1 MSTALMARKQKRD
14 PGTVAIAKAIL
25 EQYDCKNVEDMQDA
39 IKDIFGPMFEA
50 MLQGE
55 MDSHLGYGSNDHG
68 PKNTE
73 NRRNGYSHKTL
84 KSTYG
89 DISVE
94 VPRDRDASFEPLA
107 VPKHTRDVSGIEDK
121 ILAMY
126 ARGMSQR
133 DIAQTVEDIYGFEI
147 SHETVSAITDRV
159 IETADEWQNRPL
171 KKFYTFLFV
180 DCLYVSVRK
189 EMETKNLAVYVILG
203 YDVNGIKDIL
213 GLWIGEA
220 EGKHY
225 WMQIFDEIKARGV
238 EDVLFISMDG
248 VSGLEEGARSIFK
261 DAVVQRCI
269 VHLIRNSIR
278 YIPCKDYKKY
288 TSHLK
293 KVYGAS
299 SLKAAVAEFERFKQA
314 WSQYP
319 GAVDVWVRNWQH
331 VEQLFNY
338 GSAVRRVMYTTN
350 SIEAVNSSLR
360 KVTKKGSFPSEDAV
374 RKALYL
380 RITELSKKWNGRKE
394 PALHGRK
401 TAGPHIEIREFLDR
415 RHRMRKYDK
424 NSPVRQEEE
433 LRDLLEDLLTQIQD
447 IREEF
452 ISALDDIEDMITNA

>member
-1 MSTALMARKQKRD
+1 MSTALMARRKRD
-14 PGTVAIAKAIL
+14 PKTVAIAKAIL
-25 EQYDCKNVEDMQDA
+25 EKYDCKNVEDMQDA

-55 MDSHLGYGSNDHG
+55 MDSHLGYGPNDHG

-73 NRRNGYSHKTL
+73 NRRNGYGNKTL

-89 DISVE
+89 DIPVD
-94 VPRDRDASFEPLA
+94 VPRDREATFEPRSI
-107 VPKHTRDVSGIEDK
+107 PKRTRDVSGIEDK
-121 ILAMY
+121 VLSMY

-133 DIAQTVEDIYGFEI
+133 DIAQTIEDIYGFEI

-159 IETADEWQNRPL
+159 IETAQEWQNRPL

-189 EMETKNLAVYVILG
+189 EMETKSCAVYVILG
-203 YDVNGIKDIL
+203 YDVNGVKDIL

-225 WMQIFDEIKARGV
+225 WMQIFDEIKGRGV

-261 DAVVQRCI
+261 DVVVQRCI
-269 VHLIRNSIR
+269 VHLIRNSVK
-278 YIPCKDYKKY
+278 YIPSKDYRAF
-288 TSHLK
+288 TAQLK
-293 KVYGAS
+293 KVYGAA
-299 SLKAAVAEFERFKQA
+299 SLKADQAEFERFKQA

-319 GAVDVWVRNWQH
+319 GAVDVWVRNWRH

-338 GSAVRRVMYTTN
+338 GSAVRKVLYTTN
-350 SIEAVNSSLR
+350 SIEAVNSSFR
-360 KVTKKGSFPSEDAV
+360 KVTKKGSFPGEEAV

-380 RITELSKKWNGRKE
+380 RVRELYKKWNGR
-394 PALHGRK
+394 PAANWAVVRNQLSMDDKMQGR
-401 TAGPHIEIREFLDR
+401 IL
-415 RHRMRKYDK
+415 KYE
-424 NSPVRQEEE
+424 NE
-433 LRDLLEDLLTQIQD
+433 
-447 IREEF
+447 
-452 ISALDDIEDMITNA
+452 

>member
-1 MSTALMARKQKRD
+1 MSTTLMAGKQKRD
-14 PGTVAIAKAIL
+14 PRTVAIAKAIL
-25 EQYDCKNVEDMQDA
+25 EQYNCKNVEDMQDA

-55 MDSHLGYGSNDHG
+55 MDSHLGYESNDHG
-68 PKNTE
+68 PKSTE
-73 NRRNGYSHKTL
+73 NRRNGYNSKTL

-89 DISVE
+89 DIPVE
-94 VPRDRDASFEPLA
+94 VPRDRDASFEPQ
-107 VPKHTRDVSGIEDK
+107 VIPKRTRDVSGIEDK
-121 ILAMY
+121 VLSMY

-133 DIAQTVEDIYGFEI
+133 DIADTVEDIYGFGI
-147 SHETVSAITDRV
+147 SHDTISAITDRV

-203 YDVNGIKDIL
+203 YDVNGMKDIL

-278 YIPCKDYKKY
+278 YIPSKDYKTY
-288 TSHLK
+288 TAQLK

-299 SLKAAVAEFERFKQA
+299 SLKAAEAEFERFKQA

-338 GSAVRRVMYTTN
+338 GSAVRKVMYTTN
-350 SIEAVNSSLR
+350 SIEAVNSSFR

-380 RITELSKKWNGRKE
+380 RITELYKKWNGR
-394 PALHGRK
+394 PAANWALVRNQLSMEDK
-401 TAGPHIEIREFLDR
+401 MQSRIL
-415 RHRMRKYDK
+415 KY
-424 NSPVRQEEE
+424 EE
-433 LRDLLEDLLTQIQD
+433 L
-447 IREEF
+447 
-452 ISALDDIEDMITNA
+452 